1 MPKMGKGVAAAAGV
15 VLVWCAVGLV
25 AAPQR
30 ASAVT
35 LTDKLHSR
43 VQKGNKLYDK
53 GEHDKALDQYREAQ
67 KADSTNVVPQFN
79 AGDAL
84 YKMGKY
90 PEGAKEFTRAASSSA
105 DSVSAMSYY
114 NLGNSAFRSNDYRA
128 AAEAYKRALMMAP
141 DDEDTKYNLEYAL
154 RMIQQQQQQQQNQDN
169 QRQTKDQQS
178 EQNQENQQDQ
188 QQNNQQRQQTQGQD
202 HEQDQSGQQG
212 AQGQMTQEE
221 LKRILAAV
229 QAADE
234 ETQREL
240 LKQSA
245 RLKRISDKDW

>member
-1 MPKMGKGVAAAAGV
+1 MRKTRNAVAAAAGV
-15 VLVWCAVGLV
+15 ALVWSAVALAFVPRPAG
-25 AAPQR
+25 
-30 ASAVT
+30 AVT

-43 VQKGNKLYDK
+43 IQKGNKLYDK
-53 GEHDKALDQYREAQ
+53 GQHDKALEAYREAQ
-67 KADSTNVVPQFN
+67 LADSTNVVPQFN

-84 YKMGKY
+84 YKLGKY
-90 PEGAKEFTRAASSSA
+90 PEGAKEFTRAASSST

-114 NLGNSAFRSNDYRA
+114 NLGNTAFKSNDYRA
-128 AAEAYKRALMMAP
+128 AVEAYKRALLIAP

-154 RMIQQQQQQQQNQDN
+154 RMIQQQQQKQQQQQNQDDQQQN
-169 QRQTKDQQS
+169 KDQQNQ
-178 EQNQENQQDQ
+178 QNQQQQDQ
-188 QQNNQQRQQTQGQD
+188 QNQQQQNQGQD
-202 HEQDQSGQQG
+202 QTGQQG
-212 AQGQMTQEE
+212 GQGQMTQEE

-229 QAADE
+229 EAADE